1 MKFVYPIGATPL
13 NADEINN
20 LLPKHLTKQSELN
33 EWEQF
38 NILQAEEWLFRRK
51 RTNIFSIEF
60 TQKLHYKM
68 FDKTWKWAGKFR
80 KTQTNIGVN
89 SIYILQELKLLFDDV
104 IYWIENKTYSLREI
118 AIRLHHKLVFI
129 HPFPNDNG
137 RLARLFADFIIMNCF
152 FEPRFTWG
160 KSSLIEDGITRKL
173 YIESLKA
180 ADNYDYAKL
189 IKFADS

>member
-1 MKFVYPIGATPL
+1 MKFTYAVGATPL
-13 NADEINN
+13 NNDEINN

-38 NILQAEEWLFRRK
+38 NIFGAEEWLFRRK

-60 TQKLHYKM
+60 CQKLHYKM

-89 SIYILQELKLLFDDV
+89 SLYIPQELKSLFNDI
-104 IYWIENKTYSLREI
+104 IYWTEKSTYSSREI

-129 HPFPNDNG
+129 HPFPNGNG
-137 RLARLFADFIIMNCF
+137 RFARLFADYVITNYFL
-152 FEPRFTWG
+152 ELRFTWG
-160 KSSLIEDGITRKL
+160 KNSLTEDGITRKL

-180 ADNYDYAKL
+180 ADNYDYDKL
-189 IKFADS
+189 IKFVDS